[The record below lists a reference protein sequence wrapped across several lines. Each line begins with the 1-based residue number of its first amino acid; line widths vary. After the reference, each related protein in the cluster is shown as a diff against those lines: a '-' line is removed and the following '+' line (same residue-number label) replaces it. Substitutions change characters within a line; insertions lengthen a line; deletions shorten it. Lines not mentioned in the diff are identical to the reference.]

1 MKIQREIKYN
11 DASQVLRLEYPNHW
25 AAQSITAV
33 SVAITDTNAGA
44 LLASTAAT
52 CYTATT
58 LASAASLGAVTATL
72 AGTATALSPGD
83 RVRLVSPTED
93 CTVKS
98 YNSTSKVVTF
108 ERALLADHAS
118 GSSVSGL
125 WCTYALNT
133 STVATWPL
141 NLECV
146 VKWTPASDDLAVTEL
161 AIVSGMGFG
170 AKAYKERFAAIY
182 PSEYE
187 VAQARIEAIYE
198 EARSRIRYR
207 LMGKNLDLDRVVD
220 QEILMPVLIDMM
232 RFLIVNAGGN
242 SWASERESAWAT
254 FLMSED
260 ALTSQPIWADDDQDG
275 AQEEDEVQV
284 HEPFRRARGL

>member
-1 MKIQREIKYN
+1 MRYQREIKYN
-11 DASQVLRLEYPNHW
+11 DSAQVLRLEYPSHW
-25 AAQSITAV
+25 RAESITAV
-33 SVAITDTNAGA
+33 ALVVTNDDAGS

-72 AGTATALSPGD
+72 AAGAGNLAAGD
-83 RVRLVSPTED
+83 RIRLVTPTED
-93 CTVKS
+93 CTIKS
-98 YNSTSKVVTF
+98 YNTTSKVATF

-118 GSSVSGL
+118 GSSVYGL
-125 WCTYALNT
+125 WCTYSLDT

-146 VKWTPASDDLAVTEL
+146 AKWTPNSDDLMLTEL
-161 AIVSGMGFG
+161 CIVSGMGFG

-187 VAQARIEAIYE
+187 VAQARIESIYE
-198 EARSRIRYR
+198 EARSRMKYR
-207 LMGKNLDLDRVVD
+207 LAGKNLNIDRVID
-220 QEILMPVLIDMM
+220 QEILMPVLMDMM
-232 RFLIVNAGGN
+232 RFLVVNSGGS
-242 SWASERESAWAT
+242 SWATERESAWAT

-260 ALTSQPIWADDDQDG
+260 TLTSQPIWADDDQDG
-275 AQEEDEVQV
+275 AADEAEVQI